1 MLRFEL
7 PVIGSPPR
15 RAAKDAVV
23 ACGLPYSNTRAEGNT
38 RKQLISL
45 EVVLPGEQSVGACD
59 N

>member
-1 MLRFEL
+1 LNYQSLEVL
-7 PVIGSPPR
+7 LVEQP
-15 RAAKDAVV
+15 KNAVV

-45 EVVLPGEQSVGACD
+45 DVVLPGEQPVGARG